1 MGVGVVAGSSASE
14 GHMSAIEASS
24 VRVQTLADGT
34 LRLIVDIEPRHAN
47 EAFQL
52 FGAPGVSM
60 ALARLATPT
69 EKKAQERQEK
79 PVGGPLSQWVAMR
92 CAEPEFQV
100 WLGAETADEAA
111 AEVRRICEVSS
122 RAVLDHDEAAR
133 RLFENEIREPWMR
146 YCSVTK

>member
-1 MGVGVVAGSSASE
+1 MDQDGR
-14 GHMSAIEASS
+14 MSVIEATS
-24 VRVQTLADGT
+24 VKVSTMIDGT
-34 LRLIVDIEPRHAN
+34 FRLLVQVEPKDAVA
-47 EAFQL
+47 AFTL
-52 FGAPGVSM
+52 FGAPGVPI